1 MADTFSA
8 AWPLLSITLLSGLLW
23 WNKESVGR
31 ILMTGVCKPY
41 DAEFFF
47 RRETGECCS
56 LESAGDRGYREHFPM
71 GTLLKSFLQSRRNV
85 RGTES
90 SEFQLQWRC
99 GSYLTSDVS
108 SSDVS
113 AVEWVSPLNLD
124 RNLNL
129 TCYYIF
135 SVSTYRIFLIHN
147 DLTGIGKIPYT
158 LYKNLTRAKAPI
170 SDRCLLLF
178 SKGAVYVAVLFC
190 FQTYVGVDLLR

>member
-1 MADTFSA
+1 M
-8 AWPLLSITLLSGLLW
+8 
-23 WNKESVGR
+23 R
-31 ILMTGVCKPY
+31 IV
-41 DAEFFF
+41 
-47 RRETGECCS
+47 
-56 LESAGDRGYREHFPM
+56 
-71 GTLLKSFLQSRRNV
+71 
-85 RGTES
+85 
-90 SEFQLQWRC
+90 
-99 GSYLTSDVS
+99 YLTSDVS

-135 SVSTYRIFLIHN
+135 SVSTYRIFLIRN
-147 DLTGIGKIPYT
+147 DLTGTGKIPYT